1 MHSPMAGPMTDEV
14 SYFEVASFL
23 ADIEPEYV
31 DVVDPAERTGRLVD
45 RLLSKWPSLT
55 VQQAVAYVEVFKQKS

>member
-1 MHSPMAGPMTDEV
+1 MTDKI

-23 ADIEPEYV
+23 TDIEAEYD
-31 DVVDPAERTGRLVD
+31 DVVDPIARMQMLVD

-55 VQQAVAYVEVFKQKS
+55 ASQAVAYVRVFKETN

>member
-1 MHSPMAGPMTDEV
+1 MPEEV

-23 ADIEPEYV
+23 ADIEPDYA

-45 RLLSKWPSLT
+45 RLLTKWPSLT
-55 VQQAVAYVEVFKQKS
+55 AQQAVAYVQVFKQED

>member
-1 MHSPMAGPMTDEV
+1 MSEGV

-23 ADIEPEYV
+23 ADIETDYT
-31 DVVDPAERTGRLVD
+31 DVADPAERTGRLVD

-55 VQQAVAYVEVFKQKS
+55 VQQAVAYVQVFRKEGGN

>member
-1 MHSPMAGPMTDEV
+1 MSEGV

-45 RLLSKWPSLT
+45 RLLTKWPSLT
-55 VQQAVAYVEVFKQKS
+55 AQQAVAYVQVFKKED

>member
-1 MHSPMAGPMTDEV
+1 MSETV

-23 ADIEPEYV
+23 ADIEPEFA
-31 DVVDPAERTGRLVD
+31 DLVDPAERAGRLVD

-55 VQQAVAYVEVFKQKS
+55 AQQAVAYVQVFEQTS